1 MESSIITQVQRE
13 DSRWSSK
20 TDQVNKSSPQKPG
33 SRNIFKKLICCLRA
47 QDAQL
52 PTSPTHD
59 ALLAPEDNG
68 TIAKVPRECL
78 LPAVTSQ
85 DQGKICVVID
95 LDETLVHSSFKPIS
109 NADFIVPVEI
119 EGTTHQ
125 YADPVTDLLD
135 QCGVFR
141 TRLFRESCVF
151 YQGCYVKDLSRLGRE
166 LHKTLILDNS
176 PASYIFHPE
185 NAVPVLSWFDDSE
198 DTELLHLIPVFEELS
213 QADDVY
219 SRLEQLRG
227 P

>member
-1 MESSIITQVQRE
+1 MQIMHLKKLLYCVQ
-13 DSRWSSK
+13 

-68 TIAKVPRECL
+68 TIAKVLYKSTTVHYQIIPGECL

-85 DQGKICVVID
+85 DQGKICVIID

-125 YADPVTDLLD
+125 VRSDKCLLP
-135 QCGVFR
+135 R
-141 TRLFRESCVF
+141 YS
-151 YQGCYVKDLSRLGRE
+151 K
-166 LHKTLILDNS
+166 
-176 PASYIFHPE
+176 P
-185 NAVPVLSWFDDSE
+185 VPVLSWFDDLE